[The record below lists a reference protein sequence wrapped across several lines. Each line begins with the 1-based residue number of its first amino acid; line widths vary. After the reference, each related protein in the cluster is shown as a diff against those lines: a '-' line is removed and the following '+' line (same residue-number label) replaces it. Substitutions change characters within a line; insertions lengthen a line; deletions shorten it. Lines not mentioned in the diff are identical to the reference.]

1 MARDGRLGD
10 YSEARAPWRDCC
22 QLPGTLG
29 DDLFL
34 GDIFPACAES
44 LGGLQGLVSPW
55 PTLHLIQVRLLSLV
69 NHFSPFRAHLLN

>member
-1 MARDGRLGD
+1 MAD
-10 YSEARAPWRDCC
+10 SEARAPWRDCC

-44 LGGLQGLVSPW
+44 GRFAGIGE
-55 PTLHLIQVRLLSLV
+55 SLADLTPHPGKTTYV
-69 NHFSPFRAHLLN
+69 G